1 MSKNPHPTPPGPSR
15 PPLHTPRRERGA
27 PALLRPSAVGNRG
40 TGGGA
45 PLPVGRER
53 VGEGSGVRGWW
64 LAALPALLIASACAP
79 AGAGHQEKLVIT
91 GSSTVAPLMAEIGKR
106 FEKDRG
112 VRVDVQTGGSSRG
125 IADARQGLADIG
137 MVSRALGNAENDLAG
152 FAIAN
157 DGICLI
163 VHRDNPIAELDE
175 SQTVEIFTGR
185 IRRWNEIGGKDAPI
199 TVVNKAQG
207 RSTLELF
214 LSYYGLDAR
223 DVAASVI
230 IGDNE
235 QGIKTVAGNPD
246 AIGYVSIGAAEI
258 AAANGV
264 PIRLLAMDGITAS
277 RDSVRDGRFPLSRP
291 LTLVVRG
298 ETSPRVRE
306 LIDFARSQ
314 AVHDLVEEL
323 SFVPLGS

>member
-1 MSKNPHPTPPGPSR
+1 MFR
-15 PPLHTPRRERGA
+15 
-27 PALLRPSAVGNRG
+27 
-40 TGGGA
+40 
-45 PLPVGRER
+45 
-53 VGEGSGVRGWW
+53 W
-64 LAALPALLIASACAP
+64 LAMLALVATVLTLTACGP
-79 AGAGHQEKLVIT
+79 AGAGHQDKLVIT

-106 FEKDRG
+106 YESLQG

-137 MVSRALGNAENDLAG
+137 MVSRALGEAESDLAG
-152 FAIAN
+152 FAIAR

-163 VHRDNPIAELDE
+163 VHRDNPVELDE
-175 SQTVEIFTGR
+175 EQTIDVFTGK
-185 IRRWNEIGGKDAPI
+185 IRRWSEVGGGDAPI

-214 LSYYGLDAR
+214 LSHFGLKAEDI
-223 DVAASVI
+223 AASVI

-246 AIGYVSIGAAEI
+246 AIGYVSIGAAEF
-258 AAANGV
+258 AAENGV
-264 PIRLLAMDGITAS
+264 PIRLLPMDGIAAS
-277 RDSVRDGRFPLSRP
+277 RESVRDGSFPLSRP

-298 ETSPRVRE
+298 EPSSPARE
-306 LIDFARSQ
+306 LIDFARSE
-314 AVHDLVEEL
+314 AVHDLVREL